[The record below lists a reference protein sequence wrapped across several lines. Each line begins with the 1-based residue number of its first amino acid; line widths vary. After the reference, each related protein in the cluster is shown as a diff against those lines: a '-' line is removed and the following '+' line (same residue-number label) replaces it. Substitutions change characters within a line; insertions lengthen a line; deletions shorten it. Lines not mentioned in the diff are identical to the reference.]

1 MDDLK
6 PHGTNGRSKL
16 QTFHDEVSP
25 SVAAL
30 QENTNGLLRL
40 KADEGCIPSL
50 RRSGISA
57 PRSTNLI
64 KFLYIPLCRRK
75 ISTSAGSPPTTKPAW
90 ASRHRSCYFPFAF
103 SGGQSGETPKVLG
116 RKQQKCAESG
126 GGGGGRYNTP
136 PFDKEP
142 RLHSS
147 QSAECR
153 SSTASVTI
161 VHCPLMVR
169 TKANKSPTNH
179 SWIVTESCKLHLEH
193 HAGIGPGS
201 PPPEALLRRG
211 CESWDLCGQYL
222 IVCDSILWYIKY
234 FSRL

>member
-1 MDDLK
+1 MTADQDAEPEPLKRNPILVAKEPAFTIPSNRPRLDSQGNEACSYLLPQPTCISESLSMDDLK

-126 GGGGGRYNTP
+126 GGGGRTLQHTP
-136 PFDKEP
+136 VRQGASIAFF
-142 RLHSS
+142 
-147 QSAECR
+147 AVCR
-153 SSTASVTI
+153 V
-161 VHCPLMVR
+161 P
-169 TKANKSPTNH
+169 
-179 SWIVTESCKLHLEH
+179 
-193 HAGIGPGS
+193 
-201 PPPEALLRRG
+201 
-211 CESWDLCGQYL
+211 Q
-222 IVCDSILWYIKY
+222 
-234 FSRL
+234 